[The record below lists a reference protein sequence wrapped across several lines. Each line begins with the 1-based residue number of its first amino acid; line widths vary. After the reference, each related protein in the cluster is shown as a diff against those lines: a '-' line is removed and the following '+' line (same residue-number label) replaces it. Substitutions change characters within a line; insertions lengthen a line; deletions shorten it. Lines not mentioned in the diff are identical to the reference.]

1 MHVES
6 DGRTAG
12 GDRSSSDATDAHT
25 MHDMSSMPGMSG
37 MSGGHD
43 KHAGHSPEMFRR
55 LFWWNLA
62 LSIPVVIFSKQ
73 FQEWFGYTIDGAWT
87 EWVPP
92 IFGTII
98 YFWGGQPFL
107 KGARVELHD
116 RQPGMMTLISLAITV
131 AYGASIASSLGIG
144 DMDFWWELA
153 GLIVVMLLGHWQEM
167 KAIGQAQGALQALAE
182 LLPDTAE
189 KIVGDRIQTVP
200 VSTLAVDD
208 TVLVRPGGRA
218 PADGTIVEGD
228 ASFDESMITGESR
241 PIRRTTGDRVVGGT
255 IARDSSVRI
264 RVDAIGDDTALA
276 SIQRMVADAQTSD
289 SRAQA
294 LADRAAGA
302 LFYVATGAALLTVIV
317 WTALGKPADG
327 ITRGVSVLVIACPHA
342 LGLAIPLVISI
353 STSIAAKAGILV
365 KSRLALERM
374 RTIDVVLFDKT
385 GTLTEGK
392 QTVSDFAAVEPAAD
406 GGQTT
411 STEQAARAGHA
422 GDAHHRVGDISASA
436 GATRGGE
443 QTAADTMLLTA
454 AAAETE
460 SEHPTARA
468 IVTAG
473 RHVGHVPTAHQFETM
488 PGLGVKAVVDGRQVQ
503 VGGPNLLRK
512 LNLHAPTSLAHTEAD
527 WNAQGGSVI
536 WVIVDGHIIG
546 GITLSDQVRP
556 ESADAV
562 RELAADGVKVMMITG
577 DSSEVARTVANRLG
591 IDEVFAEVLPAD
603 KDAKVDALQQRGLKV
618 AMVGDGVNDA
628 PALARADVG
637 IAIGA
642 GTDVAIESADVVLAS
657 SDPRGVNSVIKL
669 SKATY
674 SKMIQNLIWAT
685 AYNVVAIPVA
695 AGVFAFAGVTVP
707 PAAAAIA
714 MSLSTIIVAANA
726 ELLRRAD
733 LRP

>member
-443 QTAADTMLLTA
+443 QTAADNMLLTA

-628 PALARADVG
+628 PALTRADVG

>member
-443 QTAADTMLLTA
+443 QTAADNMLLTA

>member
-1 MHVES
+1 MES

-443 QTAADTMLLTA
+443 QTAADNMLLTA

>member
-12 GDRSSSDATDAHT
+12 GDRSSSDATGAHT

-294 LADRAAGA
+294 LADRARRDVGARDPCRGRRHPEQRDAARGPGTRAPRAGGFLEPVRGVLGHPLSRSRA
-302 LFYVATGAALLTVIV
+302 APRLDTGRRAGRDPQATAERPTPARRCHDGQGAADLPARRQALRLLGRG
-317 WTALGKPADG
+317 AAGSRSGPAWGSPAPGLDARRG
-327 ITRGVSVLVIACPHA
+327 ARRDPRATTRGQVPGLPGGRGRRLQAGLGRHA
-342 LGLAIPLVISI
+342 
-353 STSIAAKAGILV
+353 
-365 KSRLALERM
+365 
-374 RTIDVVLFDKT
+374 
-385 GTLTEGK
+385 
-392 QTVSDFAAVEPAAD
+392 TVSDQLDAGGDCGGFRRRACEPGRCRAHEAKDAAQVARAMSCCRLERPDVLMPRRRRPRSHAPRHPGDQQPERVVTQPEPCILVPALRLLDARLQCVQLIQYANVPRVDPHGRCATSKVEDPVASASVATRPPRHRAPQVHNQGLHFVVCTSEHHAPPSSESALRTVRAPTRGPPSRAWQPCRSPRSRRSSRRPPPSGLRTASPAA
-406 GGQTT
+406 
-411 STEQAARAGHA
+411 
-422 GDAHHRVGDISASA
+422 
-436 GATRGGE
+436 
-443 QTAADTMLLTA
+443 
-454 AAAETE
+454 
-460 SEHPTARA
+460 
-468 IVTAG
+468 
-473 RHVGHVPTAHQFETM
+473 
-488 PGLGVKAVVDGRQVQ
+488 
-503 VGGPNLLRK
+503 
-512 LNLHAPTSLAHTEAD
+512 
-527 WNAQGGSVI
+527 
-536 WVIVDGHIIG
+536 
-546 GITLSDQVRP
+546 
-556 ESADAV
+556 
-562 RELAADGVKVMMITG
+562 
-577 DSSEVARTVANRLG
+577 
-591 IDEVFAEVLPAD
+591 
-603 KDAKVDALQQRGLKV
+603 
-618 AMVGDGVNDA
+618 
-628 PALARADVG
+628 
-637 IAIGA
+637 
-642 GTDVAIESADVVLAS
+642 
-657 SDPRGVNSVIKL
+657 
-669 SKATY
+669 
-674 SKMIQNLIWAT
+674 
-685 AYNVVAIPVA
+685 
-695 AGVFAFAGVTVP
+695 
-707 PAAAAIA
+707 
-714 MSLSTIIVAANA
+714 
-726 ELLRRAD
+726 
-733 LRP
+733 

>member
-12 GDRSSSDATDAHT
+12 GDRSSSDATGAHT

>member
-1 MHVES
+1 MES